1 MTAGAFDRL
10 LYTDCRA
17 GTGRGA
23 GGGFQVQAQSAG
35 VDSAQSKMAVG
46 WLLYDAPNAW
56 IMQRRP
62 VEDFPL
68 GFAHACEAGYGTAQ
82 SSYLGTEATGA
93 RQGNHLADCLLT
105 RDLDLYGPTR
115 PAQLWR
121 SPLWRTQAWDTKD
134 CPQLSDPP
142 PLGPLTVDAI
152 ADWLRAGPDR
162 PPVLARLLSVLEN
175 PSGRRVVITAD
186 GTDTALMWIAAATLL
201 LPVRKAL
208 EVSFK
213 VFCSNPMRTGHRI
226 VAVPKDLN
234 AQVIPG
240 RGDSAFVLDAEQGVS
255 DDAQVSE
262 RARFWVGLLAGQDD
276 PYDVVDA
283 VELAGSID
291 AATHLGGTD
300 AMITAWAATVP
311 DSPLTDPAALFR
323 WLRAADQKAQQD
335 HGPAVAR
342 RILAADPPAAMLRWI
357 DDAAAHGR
365 IDIDRRTARA
375 LLLTAEIAEVRAGS
389 TPPAERL
396 ASVPADASAHRDA
409 DSEVSSA
416 IILGSDREVDLLL
429 QLAWRHRTEPQLPPL
444 TGRLSAFVAG
454 WIDSPAADYRP
465 ASWALREQVLDLAH
479 SELQIRL
486 IEQGT
491 QAIMGTLRRL
501 WPHFAN
507 RGGDP
512 ADPLTCQIAAA
523 AIAALPPA
531 RRPPRLHAFIERIL
545 QSPDAA
551 AAMAGLQQALI
562 EWRVLAAAEANMIL
576 MALPASVPVAQQ
588 VLDIIWSELDLCAD
602 RPTARMLDT
611 LAVLRRRG
619 LAPTAEPFATM
630 IESDRCVLDF
640 IEATRGARFV
650 QDNRYA
656 RGCVATLRRAEP
668 AIVGCRLALL
678 LQVCL
683 EFPLPGLGAAVLG
696 VIAAPLPEQF
706 IDLWKR
712 ELDLREREPGRPD
725 AIRASAWGTC
735 WAGDNQLPGKL
746 TNRIASTIRGFGA
759 SLSPADRERWFAG
772 VRRQLDAEQAELWA
786 EISGYSPTKQP
797 RGRRGRGKDE

>member
-291 AATHLGGTD
+291 AAT
-300 AMITAWAATVP
+300 ISAA
-311 DSPLTDPAALFR
+311 
-323 WLRAADQKAQQD
+323 
-335 HGPAVAR
+335 
-342 RILAADPPAAMLRWI
+342 
-357 DDAAAHGR
+357 
-365 IDIDRRTARA
+365 RT
-375 LLLTAEIAEVRAGS
+375 
-389 TPPAERL
+389 P
-396 ASVPADASAHRDA
+396 
-409 DSEVSSA
+409 
-416 IILGSDREVDLLL
+416 
-429 QLAWRHRTEPQLPPL
+429 
-444 TGRLSAFVAG
+444 
-454 WIDSPAADYRP
+454 
-465 ASWALREQVLDLAH
+465 
-479 SELQIRL
+479 
-486 IEQGT
+486 
-491 QAIMGTLRRL
+491 
-501 WPHFAN
+501 
-507 RGGDP
+507 
-512 ADPLTCQIAAA
+512 
-523 AIAALPPA
+523 
-531 RRPPRLHAFIERIL
+531 
-545 QSPDAA
+545 
-551 AAMAGLQQALI
+551 
-562 EWRVLAAAEANMIL
+562 
-576 MALPASVPVAQQ
+576 
-588 VLDIIWSELDLCAD
+588 
-602 RPTARMLDT
+602 
-611 LAVLRRRG
+611 
-619 LAPTAEPFATM
+619 
-630 IESDRCVLDF
+630 
-640 IEATRGARFV
+640 
-650 QDNRYA
+650 
-656 RGCVATLRRAEP
+656 
-668 AIVGCRLALL
+668 
-678 LQVCL
+678 
-683 EFPLPGLGAAVLG
+683 
-696 VIAAPLPEQF
+696 
-706 IDLWKR
+706 
-712 ELDLREREPGRPD
+712 
-725 AIRASAWGTC
+725 
-735 WAGDNQLPGKL
+735 
-746 TNRIASTIRGFGA
+746 
-759 SLSPADRERWFAG
+759 
-772 VRRQLDAEQAELWA
+772 
-786 EISGYSPTKQP
+786 
-797 RGRRGRGKDE
+797 